1 MLKIGFPQELPIPP
15 STGSPAAVARN
26 HSNPSEVPGIVHRV
40 RPALPGQSRD
50 KAILQVIHRAARRL
64 EAQREFTDVG
74 NRPP

>member
-1 MLKIGFPQELPIPP
+1 M
-15 STGSPAAVARN
+15 ARN